1 VIKYECDSCS
11 KIVVAAEAFGPGV
24 WREAPTTDMNVQW
37 EMGKPYPYYSPDT
50 GIQINIMPVTQ
61 WGEHFCGECTLRTV
75 RDCVATMWPEDPEPN
90 DEPSPSSEEDSPSSD
105 TSSDVRDVRAGGE
118 LPDAS
123 TDEPADT
130 VPPNTY
136 IHKPDPKN
144 PVTVQWTDEH
154 PNCLCER
161 ITSGPL
167 TGALKYDERCP
178 VNEHGSLALMDPTTF
193 NE

>member
-1 VIKYECDSCS
+1 MIKYECDSCS

-105 TSSDVRDVRAGGE
+105 ASSDVRDVRAGGE
-118 LPDAS
+118 LPDTSADESADPDS
-123 TDEPADT
+123 TTGGYHDNIT
-130 VPPNTY
+130 GKIYV
-136 IHKPDPKN
+136 HKPDPKN
-144 PVTVQWTDEH
+144 PVTVQWDESTDS
-154 PNCLCER
+154 PD
-161 ITSGPL
+161 
-167 TGALKYDERCP
+167 A
-178 VNEHGSLALMDPTTF
+178 
-193 NE
+193 